1 MRYGVQGNG
10 LTRTLMSLEHAK
22 GGEYWVLSGVEG
34 TLDICGT
41 YTLPDLRRGGEL
53 STNHASPLRDPP
65 RESIART
72 ILPFASVTE
81 QMHTQDAC
89 LR

>member
-1 MRYGVQGNG
+1 MVQGKG
-10 LTRTLMSLEHAK
+10 LTRTPLSLEHAK

-41 YTLPDLRRGGEL
+41 YTLPDLHRGGEL
-53 STNHASPLRDPP
+53 STNHASPLGGPTE
-65 RESIART
+65 REYSKNDLIA
-72 ILPFASVTE
+72 FASVAGR
-81 QMHTQDAC
+81 MHAYDAS